1 MFLKKAIE
9 NEYHLWSWNFIFVH
23 FENYY
28 GHNEKTFFSKKKLDL
43 EEGKKGVLVFKIRGI
58 HIGANT
64 AKTNTESIY
73 EWKDKILMTSHSQMS
88 KVSETSS

>member
-1 MFLKKAIE
+1 MSITFDLEILFLYILKTIMAIMKK
-9 NEYHLWSWNFIFVH
+9 L
-23 FENYY
+23 
-28 GHNEKTFFSKKKLDL
+28 FFQKKKLDL

-73 EWKDKILMTSHSQMS
+73 EWKDKILMTSHSQIS